1 MVFSSVVFLF
11 YFLPVVLL
19 LYFTIGKL
27 NIWIKNIIL
36 LVASFVFYAW
46 GEPVNVILFAVSC
59 LLNYVCGL
67 LVGTLK
73 HKKRLQKVGLF
84 FSIIVNI
91 GILFVFK
98 YLNFT
103 IGNINMIF
111 GTELRQF
118 SSLVLPIGISFYT
131 FQAMSYVIDVYR
143 EDTPVQKNFLL
154 VALYISLFPQLVAGP
169 IVRYHTVQEQMLGR
183 RETLTLFS
191 SGVRRFVVGL
201 AKKMLLANSFAVIA
215 DNVFGLSEIGHTQY
229 LVPASLAWI
238 GSLAYSLQIFFDFS
252 AYSDMAIGLGRMFGF
267 EFEENFNY
275 PYIAKSMNDFWR
287 RWHISL
293 TTWFREYIY
302 FPLGGSRM
310 KNWDGLLRNLLIVW
324 LLTGI
329 WHGANW
335 TFILWGLWNLI
346 FIFIERFLELK
357 DRSVN
362 PVFGHIYTLFIVNM
376 GWVLFRAENL
386 NMALE
391 YIRNMFCLNS
401 NGIFSSMALMFCKE
415 NWLFILIGVAACIPP
430 GIYAQKGG
438 LVFGKK
444 AGIVAKRASNFF
456 YPSAMAFLFIV
467 CIVYVVRSGYNPFI
481 YFNF

>member
-46 GEPVNVILFAVSC
+46 GEPVNVILFAASC

-73 HKKRLQKVGLF
+73 HKKRLQKVGLL

-238 GSLAYSLQIFFDFS
+238 GSIAYSLQIFFDFS

-329 WHGANW
+329 WHGASW

-444 AGIVAKRASNFF
+444 AGIVAKRAGNFF
-456 YPSAMAFLFIV
+456 YPFAMAFLFIV